1 MTEQQGFLSKK
12 LSLVWVIV
20 IVVVIGAAAAVVAAI
35 LSHKETVLENH
46 TVSIEDQRTLLE
58 KADAFITDYYDAY
71 IKDVID
77 NQEYTEIAI
86 AKFSFDELDKKR
98 DEMSLVYAEN
108 SPEFIKFIQDY
119 DRLQHQYFLEFKD
132 IIKEHCKS
140 YEEEYRLGNITKK
153 EFDRLNRL
161 KDKYLK

>member
-1 MTEQQGFLSKK
+1 MIVKAYLFLVKEQHLHQNIMRVNL
-12 LSLVWVIV
+12 
-20 IVVVIGAAAAVVAAI
+20 
-35 LSHKETVLENH
+35 T
-46 TVSIEDQRTLLE
+46 
-58 KADAFITDYYDAY
+58 Y

-132 IIKEHCKS
+132 IIKEYCKS

>member
-1 MTEQQGFLSKK
+1 MTEKQGFLSKK

-20 IVVVIGAAAAVVAAI
+20 IVVVIAAAAAVVAAI

-58 KADAFITDYYDAY
+58 KADAFITDYYDTY
-71 IKDVID
+71 IKEAID

-132 IIKEHCKS
+132 IIKEYCKS